1 MTNLAKAIALTLIAV
16 VYVLFFT
23 VGFDLP
29 YWENPVYNAP
39 MLTDVLIWLMIATT
53 VGTLLLSAGSAI
65 ASARKTKSAPRQ
77 NGIPATRIA
86 VGVAALLA
94 ASLLVSYALSS
105 AEPVVVNG
113 KVMEDATEL
122 KLSGTMIGSSLL
134 MLTMATLSLLF
145 GASGLSRRIGQ
156 NYTEPERTSS
166 K

>member
-1 MTNLAKAIALTLIAV
+1 MTNLSKVIALVLIAV

-39 MLTDVLIWLMIATT
+39 MLTDVLIWMMIAMT

-65 ASARKTKSAPRQ
+65 VSARKSKSTPRQ
-77 NGIPATRIA
+77 NGIPVTRIA
-86 VGVAALLA
+86 VSVAVLLV

-105 AEPVVVNG
+105 ADPVVVGG
-113 KVMEDATEL
+113 KVMEDAMEL

-134 MLTMATLSLLF
+134 MLTTATLSLLF
-145 GASGLSRRIGQ
+145 GASGLSRKIRRGS
-156 NYTEPERTSS
+156 TKPV
-166 K
+166 